1 MSPSL
6 SPLDHQL
13 LGALRLGDGQ
23 PVSGKAIG
31 LALSVSRA
39 AVWKRIEG
47 LRKVGYRIDSVPRRG
62 YVLTLEP
69 DTPTPEAVGPLLDH
83 STRQHGLF
91 AQEKIHFFETLDSTN
106 IQAGILARA
115 GALDGTV
122 VVADHQSQ
130 GKGRLGR
137 SWDSPSGLNLY
148 FSLILRPDIYP
159 RHAAQ
164 LTLLT
169 GLALAEVVQAVGGEA
184 VQIKW
189 PNDLLLGGRKLAG
202 ILTEMAVEADRIQ
215 FVVVGVGV
223 NLNASVS
230 DLSPELAQIAT
241 TLSDYLS
248 QDSTVVGASQ
258 RQSSDS
264 PGCTK
269 KSFSPHSTSGIATI
283 TSDKSDGCAYGIGAT
298 PEFTLKKT
306 VKRSRFL
313 ADFLNRFDGWYH
325 RYLTGGFAPIR
336 SIWLER
342 SAISGRKVRINLFQ
356 ESFTAW
362 AVDLD
367 SEGFLTVKRE
377 DTGEETRVLAGD
389 VFLLDS

>member
-13 LGALRLGDGQ
+13 LDALRLGDGK

-31 LALSVSRA
+31 LALSISRA

-47 LRKVGYRIDSVPRRG
+47 LRRVGYRIDSVPRCG
-62 YVLTLEP
+62 YILTLEP
-69 DTPTPEAVGPLLDH
+69 DIPTPEAVGPLLDH
-83 STRQHGLF
+83 LTRQDGLF

-106 IQAGILARA
+106 VQAGILARA

-148 FSLILRPDIYP
+148 FSLILRPNIYP

-169 GLALAEVVQAVGGEA
+169 GLALAEVVQAVGGQT

-189 PNDLLLGGRKLAG
+189 PNDLLLGGKKLAG

-230 DLSPELAQIAT
+230 DLSPELAQIAA
-241 TLSDYLS
+241 TLSDFLS
-248 QDSTVVGASQ
+248 DDLTAATASQ
-258 RQSSDS
+258 RQPLDF
-264 PGCTK
+264 PGCSK
-269 KSFSPHSTSGIATI
+269 KSLRPHSTPAIVAISD
-283 TSDKSDGCAYGIGAT
+283 DKSDGYDDGDGPAF
-298 PEFTLKKT
+298 ESRLKKK

-313 ADFLNRFDGWYH
+313 ADFLNRFNSWYH
-325 RYLTGGFAPIR
+325 RYLAGGFAPIR

-342 SAISGRKVRINLFQ
+342 SAISGRKVQINLFQ
-356 ESFTAW
+356 
-362 AVDLD
+362 
-367 SEGFLTVKRE
+367 
-377 DTGEETRVLAGD
+377 
-389 VFLLDS
+389 